1 MPRYVRAFHP
11 GGTFFFTVALLER
24 RRRLLTEHIDTLRE
38 VMRDV
43 QSRRPY
49 RIDAIVVLPDH
60 LHCLWTLPPDD
71 ADFSSRW
78 WAIKSGFS
86 RRMEKNERLS
96 ETRRH
101 KGERGIWQRRFWEH
115 LVRDERDF
123 ERHADYIHYNPVKHG
138 HVHRVTDW
146 LHSSFHRYVERGV
159 YPTGV
164 ALAMSLTW
172 HWNDSAGGIRFA
184 FPPYATAQ
192 P

>member
-1 MPRYVRAFHP
+1 MPRYVRAFNP

-43 QSRRPY
+43 QLRKPY

-71 ADFSSRW
+71 ADFSSRC
-78 WAIKSGFS
+78 WAIKSGVS
-86 RRMEKNERLS
+86 RRMAQGERLS
-96 ETRRH
+96 ETRQR

-115 LVRDERDF
+115 LIRDERDF

-138 HVHRVTDW
+138 HVRRALDW
-146 LHSSFHRYVERGV
+146 PHSSFHRYVERGI
-159 YPTGV
+159 YPSDWGGTSDV
-164 ALAMSLTW
+164 VNLALE
-172 HWNDSAGGIRFA
+172 
-184 FPPYATAQ
+184 
-192 P
+192 